1 MPLLRRLA
9 HSTLLL
15 YVLMLLPARI
25 LILGLFD
32 SSWYYA
38 HMMHASGVWSVRILV
53 LAIAVSPILA
63 IIKRIG
69 HGQSIGRWLMRK
81 RRHFGLIS
89 FIYAALHM
97 IHYLLETVE
106 LSLIWFDLFRLEYAA
121 GWIGFVIF
129 ALLAVTSNSYS
140 TRRLGQRWKVLHNGI
155 YLAAAATFLHWYLFD
170 YFADQVG
177 FWVAIFIGLKLVQF
191 LVRKFKTAGVT

>member
-1 MPLLRRLA
+1 MPFLRRIA

-15 YVLMLLPARI
+15 YIVMLLPARI
-25 LILGLFD
+25 LVLGLFD

-38 HMMHASGVWSVRILV
+38 HMMHASGVWSVRLLV
-53 LAIAVSPILA
+53 LTIAISPILA

-69 HGQSIGRWLMRK
+69 HGQSIGRWLLRK

-97 IHYLLETVE
+97 VHYLVETVE
-106 LSLIWFDLFRLEYAA
+106 PSLMWFDFFRLEYAV
-121 GWIGFVIF
+121 GWLGFVIF
-129 ALLAVTSNSYS
+129 ATLALTSNSYS
-140 TRRLGQRWKVLHNGI
+140 IRRLGRRWKVLHNWI
-155 YLAAAATFLHWYLFD
+155 YLAAAAAFLHWYLFD

-177 FWVAIFIGLKLVQF
+177 FWAAIFVGLKLTQF
-191 LVRKFKTAGVT
+191 LVRRFYALATT